1 MALNKSVLK
10 LSELRAQG
18 HEALKME
25 PGIDIDLGEG
35 QKPIHIPTPFLLD
48 DTKQEAVEKSNG
60 AIATA
65 KAILGEEEH
74 ARLLKAGGTSND
86 VMLAWAMLREDAK
99 APKLPR

>member
-10 LSELRAQG
+10 LSELRVQG
-18 HEALKME
+18 HESLKME

-48 DTKQEAVEKSNG
+48 DERQEAVDKATG
-60 AIATA
+60 AIESA
-65 KAILGEEEH
+65 KAILGAEEH

-86 VMLAWAMLREDAK
+86 VMLAWAMLRADANS
-99 APKLPR
+99 PKLPR